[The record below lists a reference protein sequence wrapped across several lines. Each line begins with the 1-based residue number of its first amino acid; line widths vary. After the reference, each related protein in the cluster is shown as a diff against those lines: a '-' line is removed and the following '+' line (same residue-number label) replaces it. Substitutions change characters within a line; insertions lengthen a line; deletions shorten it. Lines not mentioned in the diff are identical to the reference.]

1 MFVSVSIIKWIWYN
15 IAMDTI
21 GKNEIPLTDIRA
33 MIERGCRVLLM
44 VRHAERPQI
53 SNDDPTFGET
63 LPLTE
68 LGCTTSRRFGE
79 ILRPCAADVQF
90 MASPLRR
97 TIMTA
102 ECIAEGMGLAGI
114 PIPTAPELGNS
125 SFYFSDQREVYEL
138 FSRSNFFDEIFRY
151 MAVGTLQGFNEIHAA
166 SDRLEEWCLE
176 RFTARL
182 GIFATHDL
190 YNGAF
195 LHARG
200 VETHFTR
207 ENWIR
212 FLDSAAIIIEPDG
225 TKRYAFVRAGLS
237 DRCTG
242 VRGYQPPETRN

>member
-1 MFVSVSIIKWIWYN
+1 MTPTAE
-15 IAMDTI
+15 IALGDVC
-21 GKNEIPLTDIRA
+21 RA
-33 MIERGCRVLLM
+33 IDSGSRVLLM
-44 VRHAERPQI
+44 VRHAERPPI
-53 SNDDPTFGET
+53 AADDPSFGET
-63 LPLTE
+63 LPITE
-68 LGCTTSRRFGE
+68 TGCDTSRRFGE
-79 ILRPCAADVQF
+79 ILRPCAGDVQF
-90 MASPLRR
+90 LSSPMRR
-97 TIMTA
+97 TCMTA
-102 ECIAEGMGLAGI
+102 RCIAEGMGIPDA

-125 SFYFSDQREVYEL
+125 SFYFADQRAVYEL
-138 FSRSNFFDEIFRY
+138 FSRSDFFEEIFRY
-151 MAVGTLQGFNEIHAA
+151 MAEGTLPGFNEIHEA
-166 SDRLEEWCLE
+166 SDRLEEWCLA

-207 ENWIR
+207 ANWLR

-242 VRGYQPPETRN
+242 VRPA

>member
-1 MFVSVSIIKWIWYN
+1 
-15 IAMDTI
+15 MDTT
-21 GKNEIPLTDIRA
+21 GKNEIPLA
-33 MIERGCRVLLM
+33 GVCEMVERGCRVLLM

-63 LPLTE
+63 LPITE
-68 LGCTTSRRFGE
+68 SGRATSRRFGE
-79 ILRPCAADVQF
+79 ILRPCASDVQF

-102 ECIAEGMGLAGI
+102 EYIAEGMGLAGA

-125 SFYFSDQREVYEL
+125 SFYFADQREVYEL
-138 FSRSNFFDEIFRY
+138 FSRSNFFEEIFRY
-151 MAVGTLQGFNEIHAA
+151 MANGVLQGFNEIHAA

-176 RFTARL
+176 RFTAKL

-195 LHARG
+195 LYARG
-200 VETHFTR
+200 VETNFTR
-207 ENWIR
+207 ANWLR

-225 TKRYAFVRAGLS
+225 SKRYAFVRAGLS

-242 VRGYQPPETRN
+242 VKDLKV

>member
-1 MFVSVSIIKWIWYN
+1 MPRESSDWQ
-15 IAMDTI
+15 TLS
-21 GKNEIPLTDIRA
+21 GENEISLTDVCA
-33 MIERGCRVLLM
+33 TLDCGCRMLLM

-53 SNDDPTFGET
+53 SNDDPSFGET

-68 LGCTTSRRFGE
+68 TGRITARRFGE
-79 ILRPCAADVQF
+79 ILRPCANDVQF

-97 TIMTA
+97 TVMTA
-102 ECIAEGMGLAGI
+102 ECIAEGMGIAE
-114 PIPTAPELGNS
+114 PCIPTAPELGNS
-125 SFYFSDQREVYEL
+125 SFYFADQREVYEL

-151 MAVGTLQGFNEIHAA
+151 MADGVLQGFNEIHAA
-166 SDRLEEWCLE
+166 SDQLEEWCLE

-212 FLDSAAIIIEPDG
+212 FLDSAAILINPDG
-225 TKRYAFVRAGLS
+225 TRRYALVRAGLS

-242 VRGYQPPETRN
+242 VKA